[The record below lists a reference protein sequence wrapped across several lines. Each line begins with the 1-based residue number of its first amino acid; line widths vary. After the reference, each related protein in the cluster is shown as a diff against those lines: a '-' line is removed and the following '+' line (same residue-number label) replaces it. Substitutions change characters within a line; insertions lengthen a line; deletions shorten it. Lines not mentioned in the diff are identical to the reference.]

1 MSHEMAT
8 RKVTKFRG
16 ENRRNEKI
24 YFCEIVWDGTKVITK
39 FGNTDPATGT
49 TTITDRSGQ
58 RLASEAL
65 AHATFEKLIE
75 NRGKSYRDEQKR
87 TEEEAPMIDET
98 LDAGAFDPALEA
110 EVAGAQDAA
119 SARAASTVYADW
131 LQQQGDA
138 RGELAGLFLGG
149 QEDEA
154 RAWLANN
161 PTKLFGDLDVQLDT
175 EITGLVWEHG
185 FVRGASL
192 KRKDIDSD
200 TDLAELTRAFLAL
213 PVARLVTELRFGL
226 AGYESDNDW
235 TSTLAAV
242 AESVQAKQL
251 RVLRFDDYSYEDSE
265 ISWTA
270 IGDFSGK
277 WSSFPALEDL
287 RIRSGEGGTLG
298 DLALPNLK
306 RFERVSGGLGEGE
319 VREIFAAT
327 WPKLVHLDVWF
338 GRSSYGAGGK
348 PEHLAPLLD
357 GRMAKSLVN
366 LGLVNCE
373 FVQDL
378 IEPLA
383 KSTILRQLKTLDLSK
398 GTLTDADVD
407 LFLKHADAFAH
418 LDYLDLTENLMESR
432 GAEIHARLPHAAV
445 DGQREYDDERR
456 YAALGE

>member
-1 MSHEMAT
+1 MAT

-16 ENRRNEKI
+16 ENRRNDRI
-24 YFCEIVWDGTKVITK
+24 YFCEIVWDDTKVITR

-49 TTITDRSGQ
+49 TTITDRSAK

-65 AHATFEKLIE
+65 AHAAFEKLIE
-75 NRGKSYRDEQKR
+75 ARGKSYRDDQKR
-87 TEEEAPMIDET
+87 MEEELPVIDNT
-98 LDAGAFDPALEA
+98 LDTGAYNETLEA
-110 EVAGAQDAA
+110 EVVSARDAA

-154 RAWLANN
+154 RAWLADN
-161 PTKLFGDLDVQLDT
+161 PTKLFGDLDIQLET
-175 EITGLVWEHG
+175 EITALVWEHG
-185 FVRGASL
+185 FLRGASL

-242 AESVQAKQL
+242 AEAVQAKQM
-251 RVLRFDDYSYEDSE
+251 RVLRFDDYTYEDSE

-270 IGDFSGK
+270 IGDFSAHWGA
-277 WSSFPALEDL
+277 FPALEDL

-298 DLALPNLK
+298 DLALPNLR

-319 VREIFAAT
+319 VKEIFAAV
-327 WPKLVHLDVWF
+327 WPKLEHLEVWF
-338 GRSSYGAGGK
+338 GRASYGAAGK
-348 PEHLAPLLD
+348 PEHLAALLD
-357 GRMAKSLVN
+357 GRVAKPTH

-378 IEPLA
+378 IVPLA
-383 KSTILRQLKTLDLSK
+383 KSSILRGLKTLDLSK

-407 LFLKHADAFAH
+407 VFLKHADAFAH
-418 LDYLDLTENLMESR
+418 LDHLDLTENLMESR

-445 DGQREYDDERR
+445 DGQRDLDDDRR